1 VRSPIAAVATQR
13 SVAVSVVVVIAATL
27 TVHDDDNHNLIYFD
41 ITQVI
46 SKCHCPTTFSRL
58 ILFLLLSSHH
68 LKILLFLVKTKCCC
82 KELLSKVR
90 ILAKMHFKVFLSFF
104 LKTADVRWPY

>member
-1 VRSPIAAVATQR
+1 MSLPNNIFA
-13 SVAVSVVVVIAATL
+13 
-27 TVHDDDNHNLIYFD
+27 FD
-41 ITQVI
+41 
-46 SKCHCPTTFSRL
+46 SFS
-58 ILFLLLSSHH
+58 SSFKSS
-68 LKILLFLVKTKCCC
+68 LEDIIFWVKTKCCC